1 MELILSDSTTIKD
14 LKNQFICRF
23 PFLKLEFFKHKHRV
37 GQSSFKD
44 QKLNDKF
51 LLREVNPR
59 FKEGV
64 INLSPSTTVADLEQ
78 LFQKQF
84 NLPVQVFRK
93 TNYQWVE
100 TTYTDILTLEKQNEM
115 GAELSKVL
123 PRSASIS

>member
-1 MELILSDSTTIKD
+1 MELKLTKDTTIND
-14 LKNQFICRF
+14 LKYQFSSRF

-37 GQSSFKD
+37 GQSSLKD
-44 QKLNDKF
+44 QKLNDRV
-51 LLREVNPR
+51 LLKEVNPGL
-59 FKEGV
+59 KEGV

-84 NLPVQVFRK
+84 GLPVQVFRK
-93 TNYQWVE
+93 ANYQWVE

-123 PRSASIS
+123 HKTASI

>member
-1 MELILSDSTTIKD
+1 MELKLTKDTTINE
-14 LKNQFICRF
+14 LKFQFSSRF

-37 GQSSFKD
+37 GQSLLKD
-44 QKLNDKF
+44 QKLNDRV
-51 LLREVNPR
+51 LLKEVNPGL
-59 FKEGV
+59 KEGV

-84 NLPVQVFRK
+84 GLPAQVFRK
-93 TNYQWVE
+93 ANYQWVE

-123 PRSASIS
+123 HKTASI